1 MKLFNRKIVKIALVF
16 NVFWYVFYY
25 LSKCIVENTKK
36 TRDANTKEIL
46 ILDFHL
52 IGDIVLLT
60 PFLRAIKK
68 CSKNY
73 RITLVCGP
81 WAKEVLSQEGL
92 VDNFIFFIAPW
103 VKYGGFFNAIS
114 SLINLT
120 KVLRT
125 IRWDLAIDMRGDIRQ
140 ILLLYLSGSIRRVG
154 FNFMGG
160 DALLTDIVLDDGE
173 YHHLLK
179 HHQNILS
186 ALNIHVEFN
195 DFIPKISLSKDEQLL
210 SDLMPKYVGV
220 HFGASLPLRRL
231 PLDEKIK
238 LLNKIALAGK
248 QIVIFVPPD
257 DREAVEPL
265 LTLVPFATREF
276 ISLWSGSLRDM
287 IVKISAAE
295 RFYGMDSG
303 AVHISA
309 ALGVPTTVLFGPN
322 LPSLVAPIGPNI
334 EVLEKA
340 GLKCRPCNQVTCTNS
355 INQFCLIDII

>member
-1 MKLFNRKIVKIALVF
+1 MKLFNRKLVNIALIF

-25 LSKCIVENTKK
+25 LSKNIVVEKKITTDSNTS
-36 TRDANTKEIL
+36 EIL
-46 ILDFHL
+46 ILDFHF
-52 IGDIVLLT
+52 IGDIVLLI

-68 CSKNY
+68 SSKNC

-81 WAKEVLSQEGL
+81 WAKEVLSEEGL
-92 VDNFIFFIAPW
+92 VDSFIFFIAPW
-103 VKYGGFFNAIS
+103 VKYRGLFISIS
-114 SLINLT
+114 SVINLI
-120 KVLRT
+120 KVLRAT
-125 IRWDLAIDMRGDIRQ
+125 KWDLAIDIRGDIRQ
-140 ILLLYLSGSIRRVG
+140 ILLLYLSGSVRRVG

-186 ALNIHVEFN
+186 ALNIHIEPGN
-195 DFIPKISLSKDEQLL
+195 FIPKISLSKYEQHL
-210 SDLMPKYVGV
+210 SDSMSRYVGV
-220 HFGASLPLRRL
+220 HFGASLRLRRL
-231 PLDEKIK
+231 PVEEQIK

-257 DREAVEPL
+257 DRKSAEHL
-265 LTLVPFATREF
+265 LTSVPLTTREF
-276 ISLWSGSLRDM
+276 ISLWSGSLREM
-287 IVKISAAE
+287 IVKISVAE

-303 AVHISA
+303 AAHISA

-322 LPSLVAPIGPNI
+322 LPSLVAPIGPNV
-334 EVLEKA
+334 EVFEKV

-355 INQFCLIDII
+355 INQFCLIDIV